1 MTTITLV
8 EQHQI
13 KAGDPRFGAIDAAAF
28 AAKNLYNKALYE
40 VRQAFIHQGEY
51 LPFAQVYH
59 LLKGSEEYQSL
70 PRKVS
75 QLVLKQ
81 LDQNWRSFFAA
92 IKDWRE
98 HPERYLG
105 RPKLPGYKPKQAG
118 RFLLTYNKQAISRRM
133 LRQGIVAPS
142 GLGIEVKTDKEEV
155 KQVRI
160 VPRKGYYV
168 VEVVYER
175 QPDEHDLDQSL
186 VAGVDFGIDNLMLVT
201 SNLAGFVPLAVN
213 GRSLKSINQFYNKR
227 KARQQS
233 LVGARTT
240 KRLLRLTNKR
250 NRKVKHILHLA
261 TRRVIDHLVAN
272 QIGVLVIG
280 YNLEWKQRV
289 NIGRTNNQKFVAIPH
304 AQAVQMLTYKA
315 QLAGIEVV
323 LQEESY
329 TSKCSFL
336 DNEFPKKRLRY
347 AGRRVK
353 RGLFRAADGRFI
365 NADVN
370 GAYNIIIKAFP
381 NAFEGIEGVVVH
393 PVRWEVLQTE

>member
-8 EQHQI
+8 EQHHI

-160 VPRKGYYV
+160 VPRQGYYV

-175 QPDEHDLDQSL
+175 PPDGHDLDQSL

-336 DNEFPKKRLRY
+336 DNEFPKERLRY

>member
-1 MTTITLV
+1 MTAVTLV
-8 EQHQI
+8 EQHHI
-13 KAGDPRFGAIDAAAF
+13 REKDPRFEVIDAAAF

-40 VRQAFIHQGEY
+40 VRQAFIHRGEY
-51 LPFAQVYH
+51 IPFARLYH
-59 LLKGSEEYQSL
+59 LLKQSEEYCAL

-81 LDQNWRSFFAA
+81 LDQNWQSFFAA

-118 RFLLTYNKQAISRRM
+118 RFLLSYNTQAISQRR
-133 LRQGIVAPS
+133 LKQGVVAPS
-142 GLGIEVKTDKEEV
+142 GLGIEVRTDKENV

-160 VPRKGYYV
+160 VPRQGHYV
-168 VEVVYER
+168 VEVVYE
-175 QPDEHDLDQSL
+175 QEPEENDLDHSL
-186 VAGVDFGIDNLMLVT
+186 MAGVDLGIDNLMTVT
-201 SNLAGFVPLAVN
+201 SNRVGFVPLAVN

-227 KARQQS
+227 KAQLQS
-233 LVGARTT
+233 LVGSQTS
-240 KRLLRLTNKR
+240 KRLIRLTNKR

-261 TRRVIDHLVAN
+261 TRRVIDHLVVN
-272 QIGVLVIG
+272 HIGVLVIG
-280 YNLEWKQRV
+280 YNPEWKQRV
-289 NIGRTNNQKFVAIPH
+289 NIGRANNQKFVAIPH

-315 QLAGIEVV
+315 HLAGIEVV

-336 DNEFPKKRLRY
+336 DGEFPQKQHQY
-347 AGRRVK
+347 AGRRVQ
-353 RGLFRAADGRFI
+353 RGLFRAGDGTFI

-370 GAYNIIIKAFP
+370 GACNIIVKAFP

>member
-8 EQHQI
+8 EQHHI

-28 AAKNLYNKALYE
+28 AAKNLYNKALYA

-160 VPRKGYYV
+160 VPRQGYYV

-175 QPDEHDLDQSL
+175 PPDGHDLDQSL

-336 DNEFPKKRLRY
+336 DNEFPKERLRY